1 MLQICTTALAHHQRM
16 GKKRAFNLW
25 ESYSNSQPIVRGVK
39 YLIIGQGNCLLLPQP
54 PLYSAGPSALSLTEH
69 FMHLAVFIVSSFK
82 YLLQKVLFLKATNN
96 LDFFQ
101 TRRKNSK
108 KYKYTTIPMY
118 SIHCLVYYFFSF
130 LKSLWSVVFIL
141 MQLLSDYWYIS
152 TVNTSY
158 N

>member
-69 FMHLAVFIVSSFK
+69 FMHLAVSIVSSFK

-108 KYKYTTIPMY
+108 KYKYTNVQYTLFGVLLFFLFKITVVCGVH
-118 SIHCLVYYFFSF
+118 SNAAAKWLLIHF
-130 LKSLWSVVFIL
+130 
-141 MQLLSDYWYIS
+141 DR
-152 TVNTSY
+152 
-158 N
+158 